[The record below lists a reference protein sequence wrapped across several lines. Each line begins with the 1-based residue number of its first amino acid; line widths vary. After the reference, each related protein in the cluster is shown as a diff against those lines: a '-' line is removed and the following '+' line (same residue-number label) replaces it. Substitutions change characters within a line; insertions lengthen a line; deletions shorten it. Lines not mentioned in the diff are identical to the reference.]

1 MPQTLRGKADPP
13 PAQHTA
19 KGNGTHS
26 GRQWSPHADTPAR
39 RMGGQPRP
47 CLGQGAS
54 GSVFKVKDPEKR
66 PYAEKVGFPWLVG
79 TA

>member
-1 MPQTLRGKADPP
+1 
-13 PAQHTA
+13 
-19 KGNGTHS
+19 
-26 GRQWSPHADTPAR
+26 
-39 RMGGQPRP
+39 MGGQPRP